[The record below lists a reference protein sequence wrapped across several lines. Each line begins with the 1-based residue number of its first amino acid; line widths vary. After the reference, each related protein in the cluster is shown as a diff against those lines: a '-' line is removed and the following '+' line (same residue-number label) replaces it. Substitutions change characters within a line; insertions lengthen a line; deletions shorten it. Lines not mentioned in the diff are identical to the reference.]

1 MEKKNRYDY
10 LRRMVLTLILLSVAV
25 VGWACPVCEK
35 QQPKMLR
42 GVAHGAGPDNNW
54 DYLIVGVI
62 TVIVLITLF
71 YSMKWLVRPGE
82 HTPNHIKRNVL
93 DLD

>member
-1 MEKKNRYDY
+1 MTKTRHHC
-10 LRRMVLTLILLSVAV
+10 RRQGTLTLLLVLATVAA
-25 VGWACPVCEK
+25 WACPVCEK
-35 QQPKMLR
+35 QQPKVLR
-42 GVAHGAGPDNNW
+42 GVVHGAGPDSNW

-62 TVIVLITLF
+62 AVIVLITLY

-82 HTPNHIKRNVL
+82 GTPNHIKRNIL

>member
-1 MEKKNRYDY
+1 MKMISYKH
-10 LRRMVLTLILLSVAV
+10 LKGIGLTLMLALVAAA
-25 VGWACPVCEK
+25 GWACPVCEK
-35 QQPKMLR
+35 QQPKVLR
-42 GVAHGAGPDNNW
+42 GVAHGAGPDNDW

-71 YSMKWLVRPGE
+71 YSMKWLLRPGE
-82 HTPNHIKRNVL
+82 DAPGHIKRNVL

>member
-1 MEKKNRYDY
+1 MKRSNLKATA
-10 LRRMVLTLILLSVAV
+10 LTLLLLVAATA
-25 VGWACPVCEK
+25 GWACPVCEK
-35 QQPKMLR
+35 QQPKVLR

-62 TVIVLITLF
+62 TVIVLVTLY

-82 HTPNHIKRNVL
+82 DTPDHIKRNIL

>member
-1 MEKKNRYDY
+1 MEKTQNNY
-10 LRRMVLTLILLSVAV
+10 LRGTATLLLLLSMTVT
-25 VGWACPVCEK
+25 GWACPVCEK
-35 QQPKMLR
+35 QQPKVLR
-42 GVAHGAGPDNNW
+42 GIAHGAGPDNNW

-82 HTPNHIKRNVL
+82 NTPDHIKRNVL